1 MCYELASRV
10 VAVVI
15 GVGDASRSVAVS
27 LLLVMMLVCECKAWG
42 EVYLPLRVL
51 FLQRLES
58 KVLQSSVT
66 VALMNSLMFLN
77 VVSGQEDFSCS
88 SESLSLSLVFLWCSS
103 PVPELSFLPAPHR
116 GWTRAGERRVQDNL
130 HAHAQ
135 NEPIKNYCS
144 QSRCSRQ
151 CVSQC
156 LFQHAL

>member
-1 MCYELASRV
+1 M
-10 VAVVI
+10 
-15 GVGDASRSVAVS
+15 
-27 LLLVMMLVCECKAWG
+27 
-42 EVYLPLRVL
+42 YLPLRVL

-116 GWTRAGERRVQDNL
+116 G
-130 HAHAQ
+130 
-135 NEPIKNYCS
+135 
-144 QSRCSRQ
+144 
-151 CVSQC
+151 
-156 LFQHAL
+156 